1 MTEFI
6 RPIHQHI
13 EDLFILDV
21 EAFCY
26 LSDELKHH
34 IPDSLCESKFHAA
47 FDSVTEESANG
58 LVIRETSGGGEE
70 IVLHGSDGCHGN
82 LRGEVPHLVL
92 SESEV
97 LFAVLKDDLQGPTHG
112 VNPVGFQEVD
122 LPVGGNH
129 PVPFSP
135 LVALAE
141 EQADI
146 TSGKGHVHGDMVA
159 AQATAVI
166 TALLGLVEKG
176 CELVGCISLAFICVL
191 RLAHLDHSE
200 IVALHMTGSDELDDV
215 GAGEPTVSQDVVEVY
230 LLLDDTTDH
239 LHHQH
244 NLALVVFLD
253 ALGCMGFLCM
263 FLEEACVEL
272 LLLQAIVLFLPLLS
286 ERAKSTN
293 IWLKPSVMPRK
304 RALKPSTMEW
314 VTWVENTLPI
324 SSVWM
329 PRLG

>member
-1 MTEFI
+1 MAI
-6 RPIHQHI
+6 
-13 EDLFILDV
+13 
-21 EAFCY
+21 
-26 LSDELKHH
+26 
-34 IPDSLCESKFHAA
+34 CEEKFR
-47 FDSVTEESANG
+47 N
-58 LVIRETSGGGEE
+58 
-70 IVLHGSDGCHGN
+70 
-82 LRGEVPHLVL
+82 LVL
-92 SESEV
+92 SESWV
-97 LFAVLKDDLQGPTHG
+97 LFAVLKDDLQGPAHG

-122 LPVGGNH
+122 LPVGGNQ

-253 ALGCMGFLCM
+253 ALGCMEFLCM

-314 VTWVENTLPI
+314 VTCENTLPI